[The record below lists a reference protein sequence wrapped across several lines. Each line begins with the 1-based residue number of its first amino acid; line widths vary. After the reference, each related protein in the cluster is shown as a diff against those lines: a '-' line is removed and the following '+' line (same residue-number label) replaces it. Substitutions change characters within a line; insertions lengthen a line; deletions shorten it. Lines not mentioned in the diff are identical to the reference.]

1 MSLAYPKQNLKDWFT
16 QQWVIL
22 WGKKIDAVEESW
34 LMGPFG
40 DLGSI
45 SDDFIVQFAKSE
57 GLIIQRNTTSHG
69 LISPFMNLN
78 LSENEF
84 NTLSTKVID
93 FYEKTADYNLKLSVK
108 WNPLF
113 KFFGVLVNKLFSRRI
128 SQLNIPTGNLNAS
141 KALSSEIITLVDP
154 KTKLVKHTIWFRTI
168 KSSGQ
173 TVYSGVYSTCKLP
186 SGNTCV
192 KAVFPLPKGNATVI
206 MTPSVDEKGALILN
220 SSGRK
225 FGDAGFYFLLTD
237 SKGNLWSQYLMSF
250 RDKLI
255 VSPNHESII
264 AEQSLTLWHL
274 KVLRFNYEISLKS
287 DSIDVE

>member
-1 MSLAYPKQNLKDWFT
+1 MSLAYPKQNFKDWFT

-22 WGKKIDAVEESW
+22 WGKKIDPAKVSW

-40 DLGSI
+40 YLGSI
-45 SDDFIVQFAKSE
+45 SDGFIEQFAKSE
-57 GLIIQRNTTSHG
+57 GLIVQRNTTSHG
-69 LISPFMNLN
+69 LISPFKNLN
-78 LSENEF
+78 LTENEY
-84 NTLSTKVID
+84 NILSKKVVD

-113 KFFGVLVNKLFSRRI
+113 KFFGMLVNKLFSRRI
-128 SQLNIPTGNLNAS
+128 NQLNIPTGDLKDS

-168 KSSGQ
+168 KSTGQ

-186 SGNTCV
+186 SGKTCV

-206 MTPSVDEKGALILN
+206 MTPIIDKNGGLILN
-220 SSGRK
+220 SSGRR

-237 SKGNLWSQYLMSF
+237 SKGNIWSQYLRSF

-255 VSPNHESII
+255 VSPDHENII
-264 AEQSLTLWHL
+264 AEQTLTLWHL
-274 KVLRFNYEISLKS
+274 KVLRFDYEIGLK
-287 DSIDVE
+287 D